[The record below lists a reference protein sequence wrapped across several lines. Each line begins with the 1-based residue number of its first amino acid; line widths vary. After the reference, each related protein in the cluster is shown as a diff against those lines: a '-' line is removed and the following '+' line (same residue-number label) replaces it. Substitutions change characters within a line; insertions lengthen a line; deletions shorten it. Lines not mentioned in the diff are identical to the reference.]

1 MRTAAY
7 SALKKSVRPL
17 TVGLLVSGWAI
28 FFTLRTPLDAQ
39 QAARIPRIGY
49 VSGTGNATNPGPYVE
64 ALRQGLRDLGYA
76 EGKNFLIEYRGA
88 DGKAEQLS
96 NLVTELIKLKVDVL
110 VVPTTSTARTAKQ
123 ATKTIPIVM
132 ITPGDPVAAGIV
144 DSLAHPGGNITGVST
159 LSRELMVS
167 DWSCFT
173 KLSHDCL
180 ALESCC
186 IWTRRAQLIV

>member
-49 VSGTGNATNPGPYVE
+49 VSGTGSATNPGPYVE

-96 NLVTELIKLKVDVL
+96 NLVTELIRLKVDVL

-123 ATKTIPIVM
+123 ANQN
-132 ITPGDPVAAGIV
+132 DP
-144 DSLAHPGGNITGVST
+144 
-159 LSRELMVS
+159 
-167 DWSCFT
+167 
-173 KLSHDCL
+173 DCDDY
-180 ALESCC
+180 
-186 IWTRRAQLIV
+186 TRRSHCGGDNR